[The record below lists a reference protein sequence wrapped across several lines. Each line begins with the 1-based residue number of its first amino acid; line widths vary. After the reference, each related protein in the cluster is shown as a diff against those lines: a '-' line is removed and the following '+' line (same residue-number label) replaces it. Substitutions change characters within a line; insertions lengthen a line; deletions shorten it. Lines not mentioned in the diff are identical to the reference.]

1 LILVGKCSCI
11 DDSQQEEY
19 LTKDGRRKVRIFGYF
34 KEISEGHSKIKAAM
48 FMNQI

>member
-19 LTKDGRRKVRIFGYF
+19 LTKDG
-34 KEISEGHSKIKAAM
+34 KEGKILDISKNFRGHSKIKAAM